1 MLTEDLKK
9 IWEIIYGNPFVFAAF
24 VAVVLPFAV
33 ILVGYAINLFGE
45 AFATLVSFFVD
56 PWLVYVIV
64 NYLFFPGVMLHEL
77 AHALFAVLTGAKV
90 TELALFKREG
100 ETLGHVNASMRGNM
114 FMVSIQRIFISSAPM
129 FVGTGVVLLC
139 RYLILTLTIPLW
151 GKILIGY
158 IGVAMFFHMTM
169 SVEDIKI
176 YVKGIPIF
184 MGIVFVVSLIVK
196 LFVLK

>member
-24 VAVVLPFAV
+24 VSVVLPFAV
-33 ILVGYAINLFGE
+33 ILAGYAINLFGE

-100 ETLGHVNASMRGNM
+100 DTLGHVNASMRGNM
-114 FMVSIQRIFISSAPM
+114 FMIAIQRIFISSAPM

-184 MGIVFVVSLIVK
+184 MCIVFVVSLIVK